1 MRWGPST
8 SPYFAEL
15 AEAFENVAVV
25 GTQDDLHQFGGGA
38 MLFPEHVRCLAGKLT
53 LRETAGVIAASGIVI
68 ANDSGL
74 GHVAGAVGVPTIL
87 LFGPTPDRTL
97 GPLPP
102 NVKILRTGLTC
113 EPCWFWARLKACA
126 GSVNCLQK
134 LSVESVVEAVK
145 EALGKNSDVNRK
157 PS

>member
-1 MRWGPST
+1 M
-8 SPYFAEL
+8 
-15 AEAFENVAVV
+15 
-25 GTQDDLHQFGGGA
+25 
-38 MLFPEHVRCLAGKLT
+38 
-53 LRETAGVIAASGIVI
+53 I

-74 GHVAGAVGVPTIL
+74 GHVAGAVGVPVIL

-113 EPCWFWARLKACA
+113 EPCWFEARLKACA
-126 GSVNCLQK
+126 RSVNCLQK
-134 LSVESVVEAVK
+134 LSVESVAEAVK

-157 PS
+157 SP